1 MGLRD
6 WINGLRRSQDATAL
20 QDAEAASTE
29 TAQERAAASGDIE
42 GRAADVAAQEHAGE
56 PPVEGS
62 EHQPR

>member
-6 WINGLRRSQDATAL
+6 WINGLRRSRDATAL
-20 QDAEAASTE
+20 RDAQAASTE
-29 TAQERAAASGDIE
+29 TAEERAAASGDIE

-62 EHQPR
+62 EHPPR